1 MYSHSILRYK
11 LFKYVY
17 QAHVRDVYKGG
28 TNIHTSTYAI
38 IILLYTPSI
47 LRDKLFKDVY
57 QELKIMLNNV
67 RLRIKMN
74 QIIKLPF
81 LNHILLLWIL
91 LYLSIYLRK
100 LKVKLK
106 KYKYILSGYYKIII
120 ILKKKFFSNALYFR
134 MEGVSC
140 LKK

>member
-1 MYSHSILRYK
+1 MGKSHVRDVYKGEANFPTSTFAIIVLLCTPSILRYK

-81 LNHILLLWIL
+81 LNHILLL
-91 LYLSIYLRK
+91 
-100 LKVKLK
+100 
-106 KYKYILSGYYKIII
+106 
-120 ILKKKFFSNALYFR
+120 
-134 MEGVSC
+134 
-140 LKK
+140 